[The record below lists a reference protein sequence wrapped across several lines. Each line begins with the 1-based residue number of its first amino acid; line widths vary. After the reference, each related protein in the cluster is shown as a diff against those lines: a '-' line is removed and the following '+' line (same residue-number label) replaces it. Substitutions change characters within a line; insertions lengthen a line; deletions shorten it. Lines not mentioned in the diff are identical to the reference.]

1 MIRFC
6 IWLLE
11 RSLLPELAEHVTGD
25 LLEQQERGEWWML
38 RETIAAVWHLHARP
52 RVRAPFLRSVLD
64 DLRIAAR
71 LLGRSPAFAFVA
83 VLTLALAI
91 GATTAI
97 FSVIEPVLLRPL
109 PYPHSE
115 RLVLVWER
123 DRDGSRDN
131 IGFATYRDL
140 MAQTQSLERAA
151 AIGDWQP
158 TLSDNGEPERVQGDR
173 VSWTYFRTLGVQPV
187 LGRDF
192 SAQEDLP
199 GNNQVVILSYG
210 IWQRRY
216 GGAAS
221 IIGRAISI
229 DGKPMTVVGVMPA
242 SFDNAPTPTAKI
254 WRALGYLNQPY
265 ACRTCRHLR
274 MIARLRPDAT
284 LASSQT
290 ELDRLQARLASE
302 YPKDYASVGMRVG
315 RVQSEM
321 TLGTRAALLA
331 LGGAVV
337 LVLLIAVAN
346 VVSLQLARA
355 IRRAEEF
362 AVRGALGASRSRL
375 IRQLLTEG
383 LLLAFLGGMAGL
395 WLAFATLPLLVARLP
410 ATLPRL
416 SAIHI
421 DVGALAVV
429 ASIVLLLAIVMGL
442 APVRGPLDD
451 LSPSLRSGR
460 RLSGGASHT
469 TRASLVV
476 GEVALAVML
485 LVSAGLLGRSLVR
498 LLGMDAGFD
507 TTHLLTLEINSS
519 GARYPNDSSVYN
531 YHDRVREAVGAL
543 PGVTSVAVANQL
555 PLGGNLDMY
564 GVVDVANVPDN
575 PELSPSGDRYAVSTD
590 YFRTMRIPILAGR
603 AFTASDASEGAN
615 KVALV
620 SEALAR
626 RLWPS
631 GNPIGQRIRVGG
643 VDAPARTIIGVAGN
657 VRHTGLDAKTTL
669 QWYIPE
675 RQMFFADNQEVL
687 MVRTSGDPGALAP
700 AVHRAIAAID
710 PTQPIVKIATMD
722 EVVATSTSQRRL
734 ALVLFGA
741 FAAAALLLA
750 VAGIYGVLAGS
761 VSERTR
767 EIGLRSAL
775 GATPGS
781 LVGLVVGQGGRLAAL
796 GIVLGLAGTFALTRY
811 LKSLL
816 FGIAPDDPVT
826 LVGVCALLAAVAL
839 AACLVPAVR
848 AARVDPS
855 AALRSE

>member
-6 IWLLE
+6 IWVLE
-11 RSLLPELAEHVTGD
+11 RSLVPELAEYVIGD
-25 LLEQQERGEWWML
+25 LLEQQDRGEWWML
-38 RETIAAVWHLHARP
+38 RETVSAVWYLHARP
-52 RVRAPFLRSVLD
+52 RVHAPFLRSVLA

-71 LLGRSPAFAFVA
+71 LLGRSPAFAFVS

-109 PYPHSE
+109 PYPHAE

-131 IGFATYRDL
+131 VGFATYRDL
-140 MAQTQSLERAA
+140 MAQTQTLERAA

-192 SAQEDLP
+192 TAQEDLP
-199 GNNQVVILSYG
+199 GNNQVVILSHG

-242 SFDNAPTPTAKI
+242 SFDNASTPTAKI
-254 WRALGYLNQPY
+254 WRVLGYLNQPY
-265 ACRTCRHLR
+265 ACRTCHHLR

-290 ELDRLQARLASE
+290 ELDRLQARLAKE
-302 YPKDYASVGMRVG
+302 YPKDYASVGMLVG
-315 RVQSEM
+315 RVQSEI

-395 WLAFATLPLLVARLP
+395 WLAYATLPLLVARLP

-421 DVGALAVV
+421 DDGALAVV
-429 ASIVLLLAIVMGL
+429 AAIVLLLAIVMGL

-460 RLSGGASHT
+460 RLSSGASHA
-469 TRASLVV
+469 TRATLVV
-476 GEVALAVML
+476 SEVALAVML

-507 TTHLLTLEINSS
+507 TTHLLTLEVNST
-519 GARYPNDSSVYN
+519 GAAYPNDSSVFN

-575 PELSPSGDRYAVSTD
+575 PELAPSGDRYAVSTD
-590 YFRTMRIPILAGR
+590 YFHTMRIPILAGR
-603 AFTASDASEGAN
+603 AFTASDAAEGAS

-626 RLWPS
+626 RLWPA

-687 MVRTSGDPGALAP
+687 MVRTAGDPGSLAP

-710 PTQPIVKIATMD
+710 PAQPIVKIATME

-781 LVGLVVGQGGRLAAL
+781 LIGLVVGQGGRLAAL

-848 AARVDPS
+848 AAHVDPS